1 MTKRNY
7 LLFASFMV
15 LLAVVAWRFAKHTES
30 KQDDMLSVVAE
41 PFQVQDGWGYK
52 VVVEGK
58 TYIYQDAIPGLP
70 GNRPFTSKDDALRV
84 GNMVVTKLT
93 HHKIP
98 SISEADLKSL
108 QINY

>member
-15 LLAVVAWRFAKHTES
+15 LLAVVAWRFANHAEP
-30 KQDDMLSVVAE
+30 KQEDMLSVVAE
-41 PFQVQDGWGYK
+41 PFQVHDGWGYK
-52 VVVEGK
+52 VLVGGK

-70 GNRPFTSKDDALRV
+70 GNKPFTSKDDALRV

-93 HHKIP
+93 SHKIP
-98 SISEADLKSL
+98 SINEADLKSL
-108 QINY
+108 QIKF